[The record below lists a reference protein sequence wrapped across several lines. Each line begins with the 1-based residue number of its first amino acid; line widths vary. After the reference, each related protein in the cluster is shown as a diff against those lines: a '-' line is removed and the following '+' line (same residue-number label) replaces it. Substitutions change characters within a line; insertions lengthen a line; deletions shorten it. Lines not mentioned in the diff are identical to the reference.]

1 MKMHF
6 RLKYGHAEKFP
17 PIGVSARRNVFA
29 QISAYKNVL
38 INVIGYFSAI
48 FHSSGLLGEYVVWR
62 RAREKVEDSQFSKD
76 AKQGSIRLYSTS
88 LPSKAR

>member
-1 MKMHF
+1 MSARRKIF
-6 RLKYGHAEKFP
+6 

-29 QISAYKNVL
+29 EVSAYKNVS

-48 FHSSGLLGEYVVWR
+48 FHSSGLLGEYAVWQ

-76 AKQGSIRLYSTS
+76 AKQGSTEPYSTS
-88 LPSKAR
+88 LPTKAECV